1 MANFESYIEN
11 ARTPRMQAIA
21 RIALSRGVSQTL
33 AAAKLGL
40 HSTNVRRHFESKAV
54 RQSTVEDYVRILAR
68 NDVERNL
75 IREYLAIVDGRFDV
89 PAAREAVIN
98 DLRARELNLRD
109 GALSDLLA
117 AIEAIDDTTLLP
129 ALQAYLRTR
138 RELSLSLIFPS
149 PLVSPLMLS
158 PVGLKL
164 DLAFAVFAKAIR
176 GHVDIEAFLAPE
188 RTPAED
194 CLWLLWAHMQMPD
207 SPFTDDDREVII
219 ATAAGRLLWRGIDS
233 APMLRY
239 VDRLR
244 KHTARQEAL
253 LRQRAGFTIQ
263 EQWIRTNETEEAK

>member
-1 MANFESYIEN
+1 
-11 ARTPRMQAIA
+11 MQAIA